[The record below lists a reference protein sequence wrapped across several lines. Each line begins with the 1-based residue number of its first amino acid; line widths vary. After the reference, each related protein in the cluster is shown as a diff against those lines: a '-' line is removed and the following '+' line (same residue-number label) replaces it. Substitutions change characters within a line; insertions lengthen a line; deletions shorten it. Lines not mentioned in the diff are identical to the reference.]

1 MRAEIVVIV
10 IGLIVGYCLV
20 NYLMSRG
27 TSSGANATRAPDADN
42 GRGSG
47 WSDAGPE
54 AHRATAAAAPGPRWF
69 EVLGVAESADRQELE
84 RAYRFNVSQYHPD
97 KVARLGEDI
106 RRLAEERSKAINAAY
121 DEGLRRAAR

>member
-1 MRAEIVVIV
+1 MRAEIVVVV

-20 NYLMSRG
+20 NYLMSR
-27 TSSGANATRAPDADN
+27 SKSASASATRPAGADD

-47 WSDAGPE
+47 WSDAG
-54 AHRATAAAAPGPRWF
+54 AQARHAAAPTPPVPRWF
-69 EVLGVAESADRQELE
+69 EVLGVAESADQQELE
-84 RAYRFNVSQYHPD
+84 RAYRFNIGQYHPD

-121 DEGLRRAAR
+121 DEGMRRFVR